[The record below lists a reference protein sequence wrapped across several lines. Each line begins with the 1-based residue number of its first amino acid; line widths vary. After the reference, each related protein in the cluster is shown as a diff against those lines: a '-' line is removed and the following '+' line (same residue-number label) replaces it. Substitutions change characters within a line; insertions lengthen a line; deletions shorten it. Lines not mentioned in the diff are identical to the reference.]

1 MVHSRLHDNAGFQR
15 LQHGGETAGGAMR
28 RRGSVSGQTGTL
40 RSCGARHGSGW
51 PGAEPDCANPRRL
64 WPNVASKLA
73 PTVHVSGQ
81 SMGRSSAAKPGS
93 GAPSYRRRNPLDP
106 DIDAEV
112 DHSDLD
118 HPPDPDPDL
127 VVTPPEPEPE
137 PARIERVR
145 DRYIDYQSKINE
157 WLDTCDPTTAPD
169 YVPKPGERPYFQRGK
184 KRWY

>member
-1 MVHSRLHDNAGFQR
+1 MAGKRREAQCDAEARYRDKNAEELR
-15 LQHGGETAGGAMR
+15 RKARERMAR
-28 RRGSVSGQTGTL
+28 RRARLCQSEEAVAQRREQARAHSARFRAEHGPELRRKARQRRAKVSI
-40 RSCGARHGSGW
+40 
-51 PGAEPDCANPRRL
+51 
-64 WPNVASKLA
+64 
-73 PTVHVSGQ
+73 
-81 SMGRSSAAKPGS
+81 AKIGYDS
-93 GAPSYRRRNPLDP
+93 WFEGYRRRNPLDP